1 MRYTLL
7 VLVTALSLCGVA
19 AADIIQ
25 ITVNGMACALC
36 VTGIEKSFRAQ
47 PEVVSVDVDLENNLV
62 TIHTRQAR
70 TVDDSKIKTVLGN
83 AGYSV
88 VRIVRQK

>member
-7 VLVTALSLCGVA
+7 VLVTALSLCGLA
-19 AADIIQ
+19 AADTIQ

-36 VTGIEKSFRAQ
+36 ETAIEKSFRVQ
-47 PEVVSVDVDLENNLV
+47 PEVASVDVDLENNLV
-62 TIHTRQAR
+62 TIRTRQTR
-70 TVDDSKIKTVLGN
+70 TIDDSKIKTLLGN

-88 VRIVRQK
+88 ARIVRQK